1 VHFSLFQPALVGPL
15 GARFRRLARER
26 GRQVFA
32 WTVNDEAWMEWCVRK
47 GLAGVITDEV
57 GRFEEVRRG
66 FGGGEGGDGDGGDG
80 DDTGGESSGVDG
92 DVDGKVGDGEGKG
105 KEVVVVRNGIG
116 WPRWVRL
123 YFKAGL
129 LQAVAM
135 LASVLL
141 WRRLSSRGG
150 GTKKGRV
157 VEGVV
162 PGKV

>member
-1 VHFSLFQPALVGPL
+1 
-15 GARFRRLARER
+15 
-26 GRQVFA
+26 
-32 WTVNDEAWMEWCVRK
+32 
-47 GLAGVITDEV
+47 
-57 GRFEEVRRG
+57 
-66 FGGGEGGDGDGGDG
+66 
-80 DDTGGESSGVDG
+80 VDG